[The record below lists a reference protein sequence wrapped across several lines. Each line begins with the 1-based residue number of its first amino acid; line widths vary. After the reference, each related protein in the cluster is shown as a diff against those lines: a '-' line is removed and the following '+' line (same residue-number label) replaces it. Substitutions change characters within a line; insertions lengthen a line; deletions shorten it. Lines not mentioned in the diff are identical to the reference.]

1 MITIRSIVWVRF
13 AMVLP
18 ALGFS
23 TLATAAHCTD
33 MTAPEIRLDP
43 QIKIG
48 GNN

>member
-1 MITIRSIVWVRF
+1 MITIKSIVWVRF
-13 AMVLP
+13 AMVLT

-43 QIKIG
+43 QIKNG
-48 GNN
+48 GTN